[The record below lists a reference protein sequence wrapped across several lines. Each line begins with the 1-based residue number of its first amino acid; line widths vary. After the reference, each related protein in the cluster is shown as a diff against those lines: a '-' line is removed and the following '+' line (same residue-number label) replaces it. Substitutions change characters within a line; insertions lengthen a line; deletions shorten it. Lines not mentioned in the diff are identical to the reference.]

1 MTAEVSACKTAGI
14 VMGSAPVKV
23 NIVIVI
29 FICIVIVIVNIVM
42 GSAPARVRLYGFSLS
57 GVTERRPA
65 FGGKRSDS

>member
-42 GSAPARVRLYGFSLS
+42 GSARLRLYGFS
-57 GVTERRPA
+57 GVTERRSA
-65 FGGKRSDS
+65 FGGERSDS

>member
-14 VMGSAPVKV
+14 VMGSAPVEV

-29 FICIVIVIVNIVM
+29 IICIVIVIVNIVM
-42 GSAPARVRLYGFSLS
+42 GSAPTRVRLYGFSLS

>member
-29 FICIVIVIVNIVM
+29 IICIVIVIVNIVM
-42 GSAPARVRLYGFSLS
+42 GSARVRLYGFSLS
-57 GVTERRPA
+57 GVTERRSA

>member
-29 FICIVIVIVNIVM
+29 IIVIVIVNIVM
-42 GSAPARVRLYGFSLS
+42 GSARVRLYGFSLS
-57 GVTERRPA
+57 GVTERRSA

>member
-29 FICIVIVIVNIVM
+29 FICIVIVNIVM
-42 GSAPARVRLYGFSLS
+42 GSARVRLYGFSFS
-57 GVTERRPA
+57 GVSERRSA

>member
-29 FICIVIVIVNIVM
+29 FICIVIVNIVM

-57 GVTERRPA
+57 GVTERRSA

>member
-29 FICIVIVIVNIVM
+29 IIVIVIVNIVM
-42 GSAPARVRLYGFSLS
+42 GSARVRLYGFSLS
-57 GVTERRPA
+57 GVSERRSA
-65 FGGKRSDS
+65 FGGERSDS

>member
-29 FICIVIVIVNIVM
+29 FICIVIVNIVM
-42 GSAPARVRLYGFSLS
+42 GSARVRLYGFSLS
-57 GVTERRPA
+57 GVTERRSA

>member
-29 FICIVIVIVNIVM
+29 IICIVIVIVNIVM
-42 GSAPARVRLYGFSLS
+42 GSARVRLYVS
-57 GVTERRPA
+57 GVTERRSA
-65 FGGKRSDS
+65 FGGERSDS

>member
-29 FICIVIVIVNIVM
+29 IICIVIVNIVM
-42 GSAPARVRLYGFSLS
+42 GSAPARMKLYGFSLS
-57 GVTERRPA
+57 GVTERRSA